1 MDEWLPRSGGRWQ
14 GQGLGVPPK
23 GHKVSFG
30 GDENFLKLTVM
41 REVQLC
47 KRKANGPHTLNV

>member
-1 MDEWLPRSGGRWQ
+1 MAASVGGRWR